1 MNRFNPCSDVKTY
14 IQTNING
21 LNNMFKAKTLTE
33 RILEMNVVKTDR
45 EARLLINSGRVKV
58 SDYVVTNEDYLVYDS
73 DEVTVLPNK
82 EV

>member
-1 MNRFNPCSDVKTY
+1 
-14 IQTNING
+14 
-21 LNNMFKAKTLTE
+21 MFKAKTLTE
-33 RILEMNVVKTDR
+33 RILEMNIVKTGR